1 MSHDITISL
10 RAFPINDMEQVSI
23 LSRFKDHVNSGSPI
37 SRVIDFN
44 KIIPMP
50 AEFNELLKNEF
61 VPNEQLDW
69 ASENWDS
76 HWNTY
81 DSALLYDKVH
91 LDYPRQAMLWYMFS
105 LTKQCH
111 LPVKIMEKLASDFPM
126 LTLIWIANGERESIQ
141 WAISQNGKLEV
152 SDVIP
157 FDTTP
162 DWFMWYPK
170 EYPALKRKL

>member
-1 MSHDITISL
+1 
-10 RAFPINDMEQVSI
+10 
-23 LSRFKDHVNSGSPI
+23 
-37 SRVIDFN
+37 
-44 KIIPMP
+44 
-50 AEFNELLKNEF
+50 
-61 VPNEQLDW
+61 
-69 ASENWDS
+69 
-76 HWNTY
+76 
-81 DSALLYDKVH
+81 
-91 LDYPRQAMLWYMFS
+91 
-105 LTKQCH
+105 
-111 LPVKIMEKLASDFPM
+111 M